1 MRWLVYRFYRSC
13 VRELVW
19 LLAGGAALSA
29 AWPQSVCA
37 DEALEEITV
46 TAQRVTERLQDVPVA
61 VTAISASELLK
72 RGVRQAG
79 DITASVPNLLL
90 NSPYGPEAQPT
101 FTLRGVTTQD
111 FSENQSSPV
120 AMYVDEVYKSVGAVQ
135 ALQTYDLDRVEVLR
149 GPQGTLYGKN
159 ATGGA
164 ISFYTKNPS
173 LTAYDGYITAGAGN
187 YSAYSVR
194 GAVGGPVIDNEIGW
208 RAAVMYE
215 KRDGWVRSVVPGV
228 EPLNGVDAVAGRLT
242 LLAKPNDSLT
252 AQLKV
257 SASRSGGTP
266 YGAHAI
272 NNDPSLTLSND
283 PNFSLSTGNI
293 GWFDNGAKFA
303 VHKDIRSDNAT
314 LKIDWQLSP
323 HATLTSVTGY
333 DYGWWYEKSDDGGLP
348 IFFRL
353 DDPNTYFSSVNT
365 FSQEIRIAS
374 HDTGAFGWLGGLYYG
389 RESTHATVQFHFFD
403 GYPSFFAPSVPPTSA
418 SVPTPL
424 WGFDEYNNF
433 DQLKDS
439 RAVFF
444 NATYIVAPTV
454 TLRGGLR
461 YTKDKV
467 TISHF
472 YALEGGLANPGATT
486 AAGGTD
492 PNIDAT
498 TWWTQT
504 VGNPALYPPPPPNTP
519 PTAPRLY
526 FQQGLAVQGFGF
538 VPTFG
543 NDTNNVSGK
552 VGVDWKASEG
562 VLAYLSIS
570 QGYRGV
576 AFNGQAY
583 NDNTELT
590 FAVPEKLT
598 SYELGLKTE
607 LWERRA
613 VFNAAAFHYD
623 YKNQQFLDAFT
634 LPGGLGTGF
643 RTTNAPKSRV
653 DGAEFEFRVKATPD
667 LEIGSTLGLMHSKYV
682 DLTLHKG
689 GCVVAGTGPNCTG
702 GGVPR
707 ICCVGNQ
714 LIQAPDYN
722 ASVDFA
728 WRLAHIAGG
737 DLRLFVDANF
747 YGKQY
752 FDAFNTERDAQGAYG
767 VANARVSFESTGKRS
782 YAVGG
787 WIKNLTNRQYLAY
800 ALNQKDADT
809 GALGFDYALVGEP
822 RTYGVDATLRF

>member
-1 MRWLVYRFYRSC
+1 MRWRGNRFY
-13 VRELVW
+13 W
-19 LLAGGAALSA
+19 LLAGVAALSA
-29 AWPQSVCA
+29 AWPQSLRA

-111 FSENQSSPV
+111 FSQNQSSPV

-194 GAVGGPVIDNEIGW
+194 GAVGGPVIDN
-208 RAAVMYE
+208 
-215 KRDGWVRSVVPGV
+215 
-228 EPLNGVDAVAGRLT
+228 
-242 LLAKPNDSLT
+242 
-252 AQLKV
+252 
-257 SASRSGGTP
+257 
-266 YGAHAI
+266 
-272 NNDPSLTLSND
+272 DPSLTLSND

-323 HATLTSVTGY
+323 HATLTSVT

-348 IFFRL
+348 IFVRL

-444 NATYIVAPTV
+444 NATYTVAPTV
-454 TLRGGLR
+454 TLRWGLR

-570 QGYRGV
+570 RGYRGV

-590 FAVPEKLT
+590 FAEPEKLT

-643 RTTNAPKSRV
+643 RTVNAPKSRV
-653 DGAEFEFRVKATPD
+653 DGAEFEFRAKATND
-667 LEIGSTLGLMHSKYV
+667 LEILASVGLLHSKYV
-682 DLTLHKG
+682 ELVLHG
-689 GCVVAGTGPNCTG
+689 VDRAGN
-702 GGVPR
+702 R
-707 ICCVGNQ
+707 
-714 LIQAPDYN
+714 LIQAPN
-722 ASVDFA
+722 FNGSLGVDWRFA
-728 WRLAHIAGG
+728 HLAAG
-737 DLRLFVDANF
+737 DLRLFVDGNY

-752 FDAFNTERDAQGAYG
+752 FDAFNTERIAQDAYG
-767 VANARVSFESTGKRS
+767 IANARVSFESSGRRGFTV
-782 YAVGG
+782 AAWV
-787 WIKNLTNRQYLAY
+787 KNLTNRQYLAY
-800 ALNQKDADT
+800 GLNQKDPDT
-809 GALGFDYALVGEP
+809 GALGFDYGLVGEP
-822 RTYGVDATLRF
+822 RTYGAEATLRF

>member
-1 MRWLVYRFYRSC
+1 MATRRKGDTAMPSRTDRST
-13 VRELVW
+13 RSRLRALSW
-19 LLAGGAALSA
+19 LLASGAALLG
-29 AWPQSVCA
+29 AWPKGVRA
-37 DEALEEITV
+37 DAALEEVVV
-46 TAQRVTERLQDVPVA
+46 TAERRSEKAQDIPLAITA
-61 VTAISASELLK
+61 VSAADLES

-79 DITASVPNLLL
+79 DITADVPNLLL

-135 ALQTYDLDRVEVLR
+135 ALQTYDLDRVEVL
-149 GPQGTLYGKN
+149 P
-159 ATGGA
+159 
-164 ISFYTKNPS
+164 
-173 LTAYDGYITAGAGN
+173 AYDGYITAGAGN
-187 YSAYSVR
+187 YSAYSVQ

-228 EPLNGVDAVAGRLT
+228 EPLNGVDALAGRLT

-252 AQLKV
+252 AQLKL

-272 NNDPSLTLSND
+272 NTDPSYARTNDPTASY
-283 PNFSLSTGNI
+283 FTGNI

-323 HATLTSVTGY
+323 QATLTSVTGY

-348 IFFRL
+348 IFVRL
-353 DDPNTYFSSVNT
+353 DDPNTYFSSVNA

-374 HDTGAFGWLGGLYYG
+374 HDTGAFGWLGGLYYA
-389 RESTHATVQFHFFD
+389 RESMHATVQFHFFD
-403 GYPSFFAPSVPPTSA
+403 GYPSAFVPPPGSPA
-418 SVPTPL
+418 PTL
-424 WGFDEYNNF
+424 YGFDEYNNF

-444 NATYIVAPTV
+444 NATYALAPTV
-454 TLRGGLR
+454 TLRAGLR

-467 TISHF
+467 TISNF
-472 YALEGGLANPGATT
+472 YALEGGLASPGATT
-486 AAGGTD
+486 AATGTD

-504 VGNPALYPPPPPNTP
+504 IGASPATYAFFQTGV
-519 PTAPRLY
+519 AP
-526 FQQGLAVQGFGF
+526 QSQGVVPEFGK
-538 VPTFG
+538 
-543 NDTNNVSGK
+543 DTNNVSGK
-552 VGVDWKASEG
+552 IGLDWKPGEG
-562 VLAYLSIS
+562 LLAYASIS

-583 NDNTELT
+583 NNPGELT
-590 FAVPEKLT
+590 FADPEKLT

-607 LWERRA
+607 LWDRRA
-613 VFNAAAFHYD
+613 VFNVAAFHYD

-634 LPGGLGTGF
+634 LPGVGGTLF
-643 RTTNAPKSRV
+643 HTINAPRARI
-653 DGAEFEFRVKATPD
+653 DGAEFEFRAKATAD
-667 LEIGSTLGLMHSKYV
+667 LEIFSSLGLMSSKYV
-682 DLTLHKG
+682 ELTLHQG
-689 GCVVAGTGPNCTG
+689 QCVIGTPPSCT

-707 ICCVGNQ
+707 ICCVGNK
-714 LIQAPDYN
+714 LIQAPDVN
-722 ASVDFA
+722 ASLGVA
-728 WRLAHIAGG
+728 WRVLHVVAG
-737 DLRLFVDANF
+737 DLRLFIDGNY

-752 FDAFNTERDAQGAYG
+752 FDAFNTERDAQGGYG
-767 VANARVSFESTGKRS
+767 VANARIAFESTGKLG
-782 YAVGG
+782 YAVGA
-787 WIKNLTNRQYLAY
+787 WVKNLANREYLAY

-809 GALGFDYALVGEP
+809 GLLGFDYALVGEP
-822 RTYGVDATLRF
+822 RTYGIDVTVRF

>member
-1 MRWLVYRFYRSC
+1 MLT
-13 VRELVW
+13 
-19 LLAGGAALSA
+19 GGAALLG
-29 AWPQSVCA
+29 AWPQGVRA
-37 DEALEEITV
+37 DTALEEVVV
-46 TAQRVTERLQDVPVA
+46 TAERRSEKAQDIPLAITA
-61 VTAISASELLK
+61 VSAADLES

-79 DITASVPNLLL
+79 DITADVPNLLL

-187 YSAYSVR
+187 YSAYSVQ

-228 EPLNGVDAVAGRLT
+228 EPLNGVDALAGRLT

-252 AQLKV
+252 AQLKL

-272 NNDPSLTLSND
+272 NNDPTVTLTND
-283 PNFSLSTGNI
+283 PNFSLFTGNI

-323 HATLTSVTGY
+323 QATLTSVTGY

-348 IFFRL
+348 IFVRL
-353 DDPNTYFSSVNT
+353 DDPNTYFSSVNA

-374 HDTGAFGWLGGLYYG
+374 HDTGAFGWLGGLYYA
-389 RESTHATVQFHFFD
+389 RESMHATVQFHFFD
-403 GYPSFFAPSVPPTSA
+403 GYPSAFVPPPSSPA
-418 SVPTPL
+418 PTPL
-424 WGFDEYNNF
+424 YGFDEYNNF

-444 NATYIVAPTV
+444 NATYTVAPAV
-454 TLRGGLR
+454 TLRAGLR

-467 TISHF
+467 TISNF
-472 YALEGGLANPGATT
+472 YALEGGLASPGATG
-486 AAGGTD
+486 AATGTD

-504 VGNPALYPPPPPNTP
+504 IGNPALYPPPPPNTP

-526 FQQGLAVQGFGF
+526 FQQGLAVQGLGF
-538 VPTFG
+538 VPTFE

-552 VGVDWKASEG
+552 VGVDWKASDG
-562 VLAYLSIS
+562 VLAYASIS

-583 NDNTELT
+583 NDNSELT
-590 FAVPEKLT
+590 FADPEKLT

-667 LEIGSTLGLMHSKYV
+667 LEIGSTLGLMSSKYV
-682 DLTLHKG
+682 ELTLHALSR
-689 GCVVAGTGPNCTG
+689 V
-702 GGVPR
+702 
-707 ICCVGNQ
+707 CCVGNH
-714 LIQAPDYN
+714 LIQAPDYS
-722 ASVDFA
+722 ASVDVDWRFA
-728 WRLAHIAGG
+728 HLAAG
-737 DLRLFVDANF
+737 DLRLFVDGNY

-767 VANARVSFESTGKRS
+767 VANARVSFESTGTSRPGLGIG
-782 YAVGG
+782 V
-787 WIKNLTNRQYLAY
+787 WVKNLANRQYLAY

-822 RTYGVDATLRF
+822 RTYGVDVTLRF